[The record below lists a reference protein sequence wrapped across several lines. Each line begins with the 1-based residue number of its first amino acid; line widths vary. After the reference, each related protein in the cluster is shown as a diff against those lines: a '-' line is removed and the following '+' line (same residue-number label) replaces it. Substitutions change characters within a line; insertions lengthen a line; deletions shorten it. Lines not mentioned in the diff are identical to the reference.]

1 VHPLDELGALV
12 SISNSLHSLEVVRVV
27 AALGEYIPP
36 GPGRVAN
43 KASDAL
49 AVVPLVNG
57 WVVELGAGEG
67 ELKTGYMVY
76 ISGDTLYI
84 DELEEIPELF

>member
-12 SISNSLHSLEVVRVV
+12 SISNSLHSLEVRV
-27 AALGEYIPP
+27 AATFGEYIPP
-36 GPGRVAN
+36 RPGRVAN

-67 ELKTGYMVY
+67 EVKTGYMVY